1 MFITKGVHIDAKE
14 KLEQLFKQIEDLS
27 KKDEPYS
34 DELTLNLLEQLLIRC
49 KMNQPNLIKKLV
61 DPRITNVLNY
71 MAKHLNEDF
80 SNEKLAD
87 LVCLSP
93 SRLGHLFRDEVG
105 MTIIQWRD
113 DQRISRAKQLLVTSN
128 YSINQIS
135 RLIGYSDPLYFSR
148 VFKNKA
154 GLSPKLYREKVM

>member
-1 MFITKGVHIDAKE
+1 MIKKSSTSCF
-14 KLEQLFKQIEDLS
+14 LQIEELS
-27 KKDEPYS
+27 QREEPYN
-34 DELTLNLLEQLLIRC
+34 DELSLNLLEQILIRC
-49 KMNQPNLIKKLV
+49 KMNQPNLIKKRI
-61 DPRITNVLNY
+61 DPRVTEVVNY

-80 SNEKLAD
+80 TNEQLAE
-87 LVCLSP
+87 LICLSP
-93 SRLGHLFRDEVG
+93 SRLGHLFRDEIG
-105 MTIIQWRD
+105 MTITQWRD